1 MNWSAILF
9 VIAMVESG
17 GNPNVKDGDNGQ
29 SWGMYQ
35 IQSGYIEDV
44 NRVYKTNYTHED
56 ARDRNKAELIVI
68 KYLRYWG
75 NRYEL
80 NTGKA
85 PAAEDYFRL
94 HNGGCHF
101 YKKKHKTDNYVKK
114 CLKVIDKYNLKI

>member
-17 GNPNVKDGDNGQ
+17 GNPNVKDGDNGK

-44 NRVYKTNYTHED
+44 NRVYKTNYTHKD
-56 ARDRNKAELIVI
+56 ARDRNKAKLIVV

-80 NTGKA
+80 NTGKK
-85 PAAEDYFRL
+85 PTFEDYFRL

-114 CLKVIDKYNLKI
+114 CFKVIDKYNLNL

>member
-1 MNWSAILF
+1 
-9 VIAMVESG
+9 MVESG

-56 ARDRNKAELIVI
+56 ARDRNQAELIVV

-80 NTGKA
+80 NTGNA

-101 YKKKHKTDNYVKK
+101 YKKKHKTDSYVKK
-114 CLKVIDKYNLKI
+114 CLKVIDKYNLSI

>member
-56 ARDRNKAELIVI
+56 ARDRNQARLIVV

-80 NTGKA
+80 NTGNA

-94 HNGGCHF
+94 HNGGPHF
-101 YKKKHKTDNYVKK
+101 YKKKHKTDSYVKK
-114 CLKVIDKYNLKI
+114 CLKVIDKYNLSI

>member
-35 IQSGYIEDV
+35 IQSAYIEDV

-56 ARDRNKAELIVI
+56 ARDRNLAELIVV

-80 NTGKA
+80 NTGNA
-85 PAAEDYFRL
+85 PTAEDYFRL

-101 YKKKHKTDNYVKK
+101 YKKKHKTDAYVKK
-114 CLKVIDKYNLKI
+114 CFKVIDKYSLNI

>member
-56 ARDRNKAELIVI
+56 ARDRNKAELIVV

-80 NTGKA
+80 NTGNA
-85 PAAEDYFRL
+85 PTAEDYFRL

-114 CLKVIDKYNLKI
+114 CLKIIDKYNLKI